1 MKRRDLLKFGAF
13 AAALGASPAAFFSG
27 PALAQTG
34 DAETLA
40 LLSAYLNSVTTMQGR
55 FTQQASDGRLAQ
67 GSFYLRRPGRLRFEY
82 DEPYPT
88 LVVADG
94 VWAAV
99 INRRTKTNDQI
110 PLNST
115 PLALLLRENVN
126 LSAEGAVRDI
136 QRGPGVMRV
145 TAIDPK
151 RPGDGSVT
159 MIFSSNPVELQQWVV
174 VDPQGRQST
183 ISMHNVQRG
192 MAIDPTKFVIQ
203 DPNFR

>member
-1 MKRRDLLKFGAF
+1 MTRRDLLKMG
-13 AAALGASPAAFFSG
+13 AAAVALVGLPSA
-27 PALAQTG
+27 ALAQQTR
-34 DAETLA
+34 DPETLA
-40 LLSAYLNSVTTMQGR
+40 QLSAYLNSVTTMQGR
-55 FTQQASDGRLAQ
+55 FTQQSSDGRVAQ
-67 GSFYLRRPGRLRFEY
+67 GAFYLRRPGRLRFEY

-99 INRRTKTNDQI
+99 INRRAKTLDRL

-126 LSAEGAVRDI
+126 LTSEGAVRDV
-136 QRGPGVMRV
+136 QRGPGILRV
-145 TAIDPK
+145 TAVDPQ

-159 MIFSSNPVELQQWVV
+159 MIFSTNPIELQQWIV
-174 VDPQGRQST
+174 VDPQGKTST
-183 ISMHNVQRG
+183 ISMNNVQRG
-192 MAIDPTKFVIQ
+192 MAIEPAKFVIE

>member
-1 MKRRDLLKFGAF
+1 MTRRDLLMMGA
-13 AAALGASPAAFFSG
+13 AAVALGALPSSS
-27 PALAQTG
+27 ALAQNR
-34 DAETLA
+34 DPETLA
-40 LLSAYLNSVTTMQGR
+40 QLSAYLNSVTTMQGR
-55 FTQQASDGRLAQ
+55 FTQQSSDGRVAQ
-67 GSFYLRRPGRLRFEY
+67 GNFYLRRPGRLRFEY

-99 INRRTKTNDQI
+99 INRRAKTLDRL

-126 LSAEGAVRDI
+126 LTSEGAVRDV
-136 QRGPGVMRV
+136 QRGPGILRV
-145 TAIDPK
+145 TAVDPQ

-159 MIFSSNPVELQQWVV
+159 MIFSTNPIELQQWIV
-174 VDPQGRQST
+174 VDPQGKTST
-183 ISMHNVQRG
+183 ISMNNVQRG
-192 MAIDPTKFVIQ
+192 MAIEPAKFVIE

>member
-1 MKRRDLLKFGAF
+1 MKRRDLLKLGAA
-13 AAALGASPAAFFSG
+13 AAALGAVPSSVAF
-27 PALAQTG
+27 AQNS
-34 DAETLA
+34 DAETLS
-40 LLSAYLNSVTTMQGR
+40 LLSSYLNSISTMQGR
-55 FTQQASDGRLAQ
+55 FTQQSADGRLAQ
-67 GSFYLRRPGRLRFEY
+67 GAFYLRRPGRLRFEY

-99 INRRTKTNDQI
+99 INRRAKTLDRI

-126 LSAEGAVRDI
+126 LSSEGAVRDI
-136 QRGPGVMRV
+136 QRGAGIMRV
-145 TAIDPK
+145 TAVDPQ
-151 RPGDGSVT
+151 RPSDGSVT

-174 VDPQGRQST
+174 TDAQGKTST
-183 ISMHNVQRG
+183 ISMNNVQRG
-192 MAIDPTKFVIQ
+192 AAIDPAKFVIE

>member
-1 MKRRDLLKFGAF
+1 MKRRDLLKMGAA
-13 AAALGASPAAFFSG
+13 AAALGALPAASAF
-27 PALAQTG
+27 AQAR
-34 DAETLA
+34 DPETLS

-55 FTQQASDGRLAQ
+55 FTQQSSDGRLAQ

-99 INRRTKTNDQI
+99 INRRARTLDRI

-126 LSAEGAVRDI
+126 LTAEGAVRDV
-136 QRGPGVMRV
+136 QRGAGILRV
-145 TAIDPK
+145 TAVDPQ

-159 MIFSSNPVELQQWVV
+159 MIFSTNPVELQQWVV
-174 VDPQGRQST
+174 VDPQGKTST
-183 ISMHNVQRG
+183 ISMTNVQRG
-192 MAIDPTKFVIQ
+192 MTIEPAKFVIE